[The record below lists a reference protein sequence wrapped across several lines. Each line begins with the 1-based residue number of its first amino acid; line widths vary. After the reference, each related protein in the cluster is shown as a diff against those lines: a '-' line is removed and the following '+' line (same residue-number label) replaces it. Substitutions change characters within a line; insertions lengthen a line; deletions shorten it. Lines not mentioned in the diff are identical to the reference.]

1 MKRCRLKR
9 YNFQIIN
16 KMNKENETFG
26 KPQNGNDFIANV
38 MHCLSSEIEEMHYQ
52 KRDRTQCYLQQ
63 LLYETKQKGN
73 LAEELISALEM
84 YLNK

>member
-1 MKRCRLKR
+1 MSK
-9 YNFQIIN
+9 QN
-16 KMNKENETFG
+16 KISDKQ
-26 KPQNGNDFIANV
+26 QNGNDFITNV
-38 MHCLSSEIEEMHYQ
+38 MHCLSPEIEEMHYQ
-52 KRDRTQCYLQQ
+52 KRDRMQCYLQQ